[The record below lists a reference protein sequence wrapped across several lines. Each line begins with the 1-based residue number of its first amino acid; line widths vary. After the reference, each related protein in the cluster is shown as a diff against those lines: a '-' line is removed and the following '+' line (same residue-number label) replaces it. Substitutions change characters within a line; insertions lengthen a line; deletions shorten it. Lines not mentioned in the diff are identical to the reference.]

1 MAQLVQ
7 AIMPNPFAGHI
18 AIGLNLPEAGT
29 VTARILDMSGRQIT
43 SNVYKAAT
51 GYSTVTISDLDKL
64 SKGMYLLELRYNN
77 EIITHK
83 LVKE

>member
-1 MAQLVQ
+1 
-7 AIMPNPFAGHI
+7 MPNPFAGHVAI
-18 AIGLNLPEAGT
+18 ALNLPEAGT
-29 VTARILDMSGRQIT
+29 VTARILDMNGRQMT
-43 SNVYKAAT
+43 SNQYKAAT

-64 SKGMYLLELRYNN
+64 SKGIYLLELRYNN